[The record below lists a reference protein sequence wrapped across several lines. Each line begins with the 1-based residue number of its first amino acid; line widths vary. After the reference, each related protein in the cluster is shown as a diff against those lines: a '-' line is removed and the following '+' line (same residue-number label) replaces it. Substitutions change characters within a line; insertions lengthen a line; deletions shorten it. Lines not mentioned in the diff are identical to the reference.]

1 MKRLK
6 VVLLSLVFMAAASM
20 LSALPPLTI
29 KLASLVP
36 PGSPW
41 EEQLKK
47 LSIDWAEISNKK
59 VILKIYSGGIAGGE
73 DDMIRK
79 MRLGQ
84 LHAAALT
91 GPGLSQIF
99 GGVLAMQIP
108 FLTENEEELIRLI
121 EKMGPTFAG
130 ELERRGFKL
139 LFWEMLGWSY
149 LYSRYPVDH
158 PEDLKRQRMWV
169 MAGNEEEANA
179 WKKMDFQV
187 FVLPTSDM
195 MVQLQSGGIDAFFT
209 SPLVAASNQWFGF
222 AKNMSSFKF
231 APFIGG
237 VVVSTRTWNR
247 IPKDL
252 QPRLEESAMKISSQ
266 MRALTQGANDM
277 AISTMQKYGLVINE
291 TTNKAKELWEDTIA
305 EGLMDLIGSKFDIK
319 YYEEAKQIVED
330 FRKEHGR

>member
-1 MKRLK
+1 
-6 VVLLSLVFMAAASM
+6 MAAASI
-20 LSALPPLTI
+20 LPALTI

-47 LSIDWAEISNKK
+47 LSIEWAEISNKK

-99 GGVLAMQIP
+99 GGVLAIQIP
-108 FLTENEEELIRLI
+108 LLAENEKELFRLL
-121 EKMGPTFAG
+121 EVMGPVFAG
-130 ELERRGFKL
+130 EMEKRGFKL
-139 LFWEMLGWSY
+139 LFWEMLGWAY
-149 LYSRYPVDH
+149 LYSRHPVDH
-158 PEDLKRQRMWV
+158 PEDLKKQKMWV

-209 SPLVAASNQWFGF
+209 SPLIAASNQWFGF
-222 AKNMSSFKF
+222 AKNMSSLRF

-237 VVVSTRTWNR
+237 IIVSTRTWDR
-247 IPKDL
+247 IPKEF
-252 QPRLEESAMKISSQ
+252 QPLLEESAMKISGQ

-277 AISTMQKYGLVINE
+277 AISAMQKYGLVINE
-291 TTNKAKELWEDTIA
+291 TTDMAKEAWKETIA
-305 EGLMDLIGSKFDIK
+305 EGLMDLIGNKFDIK

-330 FRKEHGR
+330 FRKENVR